1 MLKCVLFLLI
11 IYTFYILDRSWRF
24 STRSLCS
31 PLLIALLD
39 HQFYVLRPLFPP
51 ISQQFSLFSFSLSLF
66 LTCTTVIAAWQCATD
81 ICPNYTKLSFGR
93 ERWKLLVNYQPIS
106 IIKNFEKN
114 LDFSHEN
121 WTIIIRWIFLRNEN
135 FSLIFIFLEL
145 WSIEGTSHCQSLPL
159 TDYTK
164 FTWQYNTLPSSA
176 SIGESLI
183 TELRNGKSL

>member
-1 MLKCVLFLLI
+1 MRVKVCPFSSYYLHVLYSWSFLTL
-11 IYTFYILDRSWRF
+11 FYPL
-24 STRSLCS
+24 SLFPASNCS
-31 PLLIALLD
+31 SRPS
-39 HQFYVLRPLFPP
+39 VLRPQTSFPSNFP
-51 ISQQFSLFSFSLSLF
+51 AIFSFFFLSLF

-121 WTIIIRWIFLRNEN
+121 WTIIVRWIFLRNEN